1 MIETFDTKR
10 HWGAF
15 LNGHLEVLACPLAA
29 IDPFLAAG
37 HVPCD
42 VEGDM
47 FQNGTRPMIRF
58 AAAFALAAIAASA
71 TVAQGQQTA
80 YLDAV
85 ASIKAGKHDCP
96 RCMLAGADLTNQC
109 VKDGNL
115 EGANFDNARLVLMC
129 MSFADFKGATFRG
142 TDLSGAN
149 LAHAK
154 LDGADLTGAS
164 MTITS
169 IKGIDLTHAKGLT
182 QKQLDAAC
190 GDADTK
196 VPTGLVVKTCL

>member
-1 MIETFDTKR
+1 
-10 HWGAF
+10 
-15 LNGHLEVLACPLAA
+15 
-29 IDPFLAAG
+29 
-37 HVPCD
+37 
-42 VEGDM
+42 
-47 FQNGTRPMIRF
+47 MIRF

-169 IKGIDLTHAKGLT
+169 IKGTDLTHAKGLT